1 MCRAAGTYTLT
12 LLYCWRSPVNRMMVL
27 RSSLLWLTLLTAS
40 VLPGDDDRPR
50 AKTKFGFVEGTFK
63 LSEPSSRRFSS
74 FEGIPYAVPPIGT
87 LRFKPPV
94 KLPEN
99 VFYKPH
105 EPLVAA
111 KFAGPCPQIDKLSG
125 EYTGSEDCLHL
136 NVFSPESSFMTGVR
150 HPVLVWLH
158 GGGFQFGS
166 SSSEMFGPERLLE
179 EDVVLVSLNY
189 RLGPLGFLTTEDEAA
204 PGNVGLQDQRLALEW
219 VRDNIAAFSGDPD
232 KVTLVG
238 QSSGGISVMSHLASP
253 ASRGLFHQ
261 AIAMSGVLGE
271 APFLHSSKSP
281 ASYAKLLASELGCD
295 ATGKSEDIVNCL
307 VSKDQ
312 KEITETGSKFSEFDF
327 IPEPFKPVV
336 DSWNP
341 SPVLPHALHEVW
353 EKADIPDIPLMIGGN
368 KDEGVLFMMEF
379 LKTESLYAR
388 VNKKFST
395 LLPAL
400 LLGVDPE
407 DAKRD
412 EGETA
417 TAEVLRNSYL
427 PGDGSLSP
435 DAIPQMIKLFTDVH
449 FLSPIDQ
456 V

>member
-1 MCRAAGTYTLT
+1 
-12 LLYCWRSPVNRMMVL
+12 MVL
-27 RSSLLWLTLLTAS
+27 RTSLLWLSLLTAS
-40 VLPGDDDRPR
+40 VLPGEEDRPR
-50 AKTKFGFVEGTFK
+50 AKTAFGNVEGIFK

-74 FEGIPYAVPPIGT
+74 FEGIPYAVPPTGT

-94 KLPEN
+94 KLPED

-105 EPLVAA
+105 EPLVAD
-111 KFAGPCPQIDKLSG
+111 KFAGACPQIDRISG
-125 EYTGSEDCLHL
+125 EYLGSEDCLHL
-136 NVFSPESSFMTGVR
+136 NVFSPETSFSSGVK
-150 HPVLVWLH
+150 HPVMVWLH

-204 PGNVGLQDQRLALEW
+204 PGNVGLLDQRLALEW

-232 KVTLVG
+232 MVTLVG
-238 QSSGGISVMSHLASP
+238 ESSGGISVMAHLASP
-253 ASRGLFHQ
+253 ASRGLFHR
-261 AIAMSGVLGE
+261 AIAMSGVWAE
-271 APFLHSSKSP
+271 APLLHSSKPP

-295 ATGKSEDIVNCL
+295 ATGNSEEIVKCL
-307 VSKDQ
+307 EGKDQ
-312 KEITETGSKFSEFDF
+312 KDITETGAKFAEFDF

-341 SPVLPHALHEVW
+341 SPVLPHPLHEVW
-353 EKADIPDIPLMIGGN
+353 TKAEIPDIPLMIGGN
-368 KDEGVLFMMEF
+368 RDEGVLFMLEF

-388 VNKKFST
+388 VNDKLST

-427 PGDGSLSP
+427 PGDGSMSP

-456 V
+456 VQQRTK

>member
-1 MCRAAGTYTLT
+1 MLPQ
-12 LLYCWRSPVNRMMVL
+12 LV
-27 RSSLLWLTLLTAS
+27 LWLTILTAS
-40 VLPGDDDRPR
+40 VLPGEEDRPR
-50 AKTKFGFVEGTFK
+50 AKTKFGIVQGSFK

-74 FEGIPYAVPPIGT
+74 FEGIPYAVPPIET

-94 KLPEN
+94 KIPEDI
-99 VFYKPH
+99 FYKPH
-105 EPLVAA
+105 EPLE
-111 KFAGPCPQIDKLSG
+111 AGKCRSACSQVERISG
-125 EYTGSEDCLHL
+125 EYTGAEDCLHL
-136 NVFSPESSFMTGVR
+136 NVFSPEINFLDGVK
-150 HPVLVWLH
+150 HPVMVWIH

-166 SSSEMFGPERLLE
+166 SDSEMFGPERLLE

-189 RLGPLGFLTTEDEAA
+189 RLGPLGFLTTGDEAA
-204 PGNVGLQDQRLALEW
+204 PGNAGLLDQRLALEW

-232 KVTLVG
+232 RVTLVG
-238 QSSGGISVMSHLASP
+238 ESSGGVSVMAHLASP
-253 ASRGLFHQ
+253 GSRGLFHQ
-261 AIAMSGVLGE
+261 AIAMSGVWAE
-271 APFLHSSKSP
+271 APFLHTSKHP
-281 ASYAKLLASELGCD
+281 AQYAQMLASELGCD
-295 ATGKSEDIVNCL
+295 ASGS
-307 VSKDQ
+307 S
-312 KEITETGSKFSEFDF
+312 KEIVQCLQKKGPKDIIEMGSKFAEFDF

-341 SPVLPHALHEVW
+341 SPILPDPLHEVW
-353 EKADIPDIPLMIGGN
+353 TKADIPDIPLMIGGN
-368 KDEGVLFMMEF
+368 KDEGVLFMLEF
-379 LKTESLYAR
+379 LKNEALYDR
-388 VNKKFST
+388 VNDNFST

-407 DAKRD
+407 DARKD

-456 V
+456 VASIST

>member
-1 MCRAAGTYTLT
+1 
-12 LLYCWRSPVNRMMVL
+12 MVL
-27 RSSLLWLTLLTAS
+27 NWVKENIA
-40 VLPGDDDRPR
+40 
-50 AKTKFGFVEGTFK
+50 KFG
-63 LSEPSSRRFSS
+63 
-74 FEGIPYAVPPIGT
+74 
-87 LRFKPPV
+87 
-94 KLPEN
+94 
-99 VFYKPH
+99 
-105 EPLVAA
+105 
-111 KFAGPCPQIDKLSG
+111 
-125 EYTGSEDCLHL
+125 
-136 NVFSPESSFMTGVR
+136 
-150 HPVLVWLH
+150 
-158 GGGFQFGS
+158 
-166 SSSEMFGPERLLE
+166 
-179 EDVVLVSLNY
+179 
-189 RLGPLGFLTTEDEAA
+189 
-204 PGNVGLQDQRLALEW
+204 
-219 VRDNIAAFSGDPD
+219 GDPD

-238 QSSGGISVMSHLASP
+238 QSSGGISVMAHLASP

-271 APFLHSSKSP
+271 APFLYSSKPP

-295 ATGKSEDIVNCL
+295 ATGNSEDIVNCL

-312 KEITETGSKFSEFDF
+312 KDITETGSKFSEFDF
-327 IPEPFKPVV
+327 IPEPFKPVL

-341 SPVLPHALHEVW
+341 SPVLPNALHEVW
-353 EKADIPDIPLMIGGN
+353 TKADIPDIPLMIGGN

-379 LKTESLYAR
+379 LQTESLYAR
-388 VNKKFST
+388 VNEKFST

>member
-1 MCRAAGTYTLT
+1 
-12 LLYCWRSPVNRMMVL
+12 MVL

-40 VLPGDDDRPR
+40 VLPGDEDRPR
-50 AKTKFGFVEGTFK
+50 AKTAFGIVEGIFK

-74 FEGIPYAVPPIGT
+74 FEGIPYAVPPTGT

-94 KLPEN
+94 KLPED

-105 EPLVAA
+105 EPLVAD
-111 KFAGPCPQIDKLSG
+111 KFAGACPQIDRMSG
-125 EYTGSEDCLHL
+125 EYLGSEDCLHL
-136 NVFSPESSFMTGVR
+136 NVFSPETTFSSGVK
-150 HPVLVWLH
+150 HPVMVWLH

-204 PGNVGLQDQRLALEW
+204 PGNIGLLDQRMALEW

-232 KVTLVG
+232 MVTLVG
-238 QSSGGISVMSHLASP
+238 ESSGGISVMAHLASP
-253 ASRGLFHQ
+253 ASRGLFHR
-261 AIAMSGVLGE
+261 AIAMSGVWGE
-271 APFLHSSKSP
+271 APLLHSSNPP

-295 ATGKSEDIVNCL
+295 ATGNGEDIVKCL
-307 VSKDQ
+307 EGKDQ
-312 KEITETGSKFSEFDF
+312 KDITETGAKFAEFDF

-341 SPVLPHALHEVW
+341 SPVLPHPLHEVW
-353 EKADIPDIPLMIGGN
+353 TKAEIPDIPLMIGGN
-368 KDEGVLFMMEF
+368 KDEGVLFMLEF

-388 VNKKFST
+388 VNDKFST

-427 PGDGSLSP
+427 PGDGSMSP

-456 V
+456 VHQRNKHVVDFVIFFLRQ